1 MMMVIMMMMTSSF
14 EKSGFTAQCP
24 LDGRNAE
31 DDGAMPMH
39 CDFATI
45 LMLCRMSEMQI
56 GIY

>member
-14 EKSGFTAQCP
+14 EKSDFTAQCP

-31 DDGAMPMH
+31 DDGAMAMH

-45 LMLCRMSEMQI
+45 LILCRMSEMHI